1 VNVVELVPALTV
13 TETGTG
19 SAPTSL
25 DAKATMLPPAGAA

>member
-1 VNVVELVPALTV
+1 VNVAELVVALTV

-25 DAKATMLPPAGAA
+25 DAKVTTLPPAGAA